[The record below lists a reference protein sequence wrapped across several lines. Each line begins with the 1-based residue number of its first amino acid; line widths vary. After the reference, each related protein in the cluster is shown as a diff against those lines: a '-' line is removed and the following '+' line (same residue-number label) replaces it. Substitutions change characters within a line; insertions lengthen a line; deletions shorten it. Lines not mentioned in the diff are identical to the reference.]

1 VGVNAGWLQVD
12 VFRLKNLP
20 GSPTLTHPRKRERE
34 LVKDRFSPKM
44 ENIVCKFGGTS
55 LADAA
60 QIRKVASIV
69 RADSRRRFVVV
80 SAPGK
85 RDKNDAKITDLL
97 LTCWHLAAQ
106 HLDYREPL
114 QLIRARYDEIARDL
128 EIAPLSFPLDDMASE
143 LEKLSNSDDS
153 SLASR
158 DWMAARGEFCHALLI
173 AAFLGAQFV
182 PAGECIRFDEQGA
195 LDPVSYANLAAN
207 LSDPGAIY
215 VIPGFYGRDPAGRIK
230 TFPRGGSDIT
240 GAVVARAV
248 GASVYENWTDVS
260 GLLMADPRVV
270 AHPKPIGEVT
280 YRELREL
287 AYMGASVL
295 HEETIFPASQ
305 AGIPIQIKNTNA
317 PGEIGTRIVASRDAR
332 EGAIVGIAGRKGF
345 STITIEKAL
354 MNQSRGFG
362 RRVLEVL
369 ETNGVAFE
377 HMPTAID
384 SLSVII
390 GDEGFEAKESAI
402 LEELERTLQPDRIES
417 LPKMAL
423 IATVGE
429 GMVYRVG
436 VSGTL
441 FDALREA
448 KVNVRLISQGASE
461 INIIVGVSE
470 EDYERAVGA
479 IYRAFVA

>member
-1 VGVNAGWLQVD
+1 MQPL
-12 VFRLKNLP
+12 
-20 GSPTLTHPRKRERE
+20 
-34 LVKDRFSPKM
+34 
-44 ENIVCKFGGTS
+44 VCKFGGTS

-60 QIRKVASIV
+60 QIRKVAAIV
-69 RADSRRRFVVV
+69 AGDARRRFVVV

-97 LTCWHLAAQ
+97 LTCWHLATQ
-106 HLDYREPL
+106 RLDYSEPL
-114 QLIRARYDEIARDL
+114 RMIRARYDEIARDL
-128 EIAPLSFPLDDMASE
+128 GIAALSFPLDEMGGE
-143 LEKLSNSDDS
+143 LEKLSQGDET
-153 SLASR
+153 SLATR

-173 AAFLGAQFV
+173 ADFLGAQFV
-182 PAGECIRFDEQGA
+182 PAGECIRFDETGA
-195 LDPVSYANLAAN
+195 LDPVSYRNLAAA
-207 LSDPGAIY
+207 LSDPNALY
-215 VIPGFYGRDPAGRIK
+215 VVPGFYGRDQAGRIK

-248 GASVYENWTDVS
+248 NAAIYENWTDVS

-270 AHPKPIGEVT
+270 DSPKPIGEVT

-317 PGEIGTRIVASRDAR
+317 PEDIGTAIVASRDAR

-345 STITIEKAL
+345 STIYIEKAL

-362 RRVLEVL
+362 RRVLEIL

-377 HMPTAID
+377 HMPSAID
-384 SLSVII
+384 SMSVII
-390 GDEGFEAKESAI
+390 GDEGFEAREAAI

-429 GMVYRVG
+429 GMAYRVG
-436 VSGTL
+436 VSGAL

-448 KVNVRLISQGASE
+448 QVNVRMISQGASE
-461 INIIVGVSE
+461 INIIVGVAE
-470 EDYERAVGA
+470 EDYERAIGA
-479 IYRAFVA
+479 IYRAFVE